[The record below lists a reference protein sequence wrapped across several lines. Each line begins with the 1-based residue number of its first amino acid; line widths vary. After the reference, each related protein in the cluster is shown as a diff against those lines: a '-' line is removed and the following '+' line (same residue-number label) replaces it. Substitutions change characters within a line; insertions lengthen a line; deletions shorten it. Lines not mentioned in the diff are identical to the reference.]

1 MSLNYASDLELKGNY
16 IQGGLIIGKT
26 DKETI
31 VFLDDKLVPKDSEGY
46 FLFGFHRNHSERAI
60 LKTIDKNKNHFFK
73 ELKVEKREYVIQKIN
88 NLQNNKV
95 TPPKEFYKRI
105 NLEI

>member
-1 MSLNYASDLELKGNY
+1 MNFLKNFYLIILIFILVSLNYASDLELKGNY

-31 VFLDDKLVPKDSEGY
+31 VFLDDKLVTKDSEGY

-60 LKTIDKNKNHFFK
+60 LKTID
-73 ELKVEKREYVIQKIN
+73 
-88 NLQNNKV
+88 
-95 TPPKEFYKRI
+95 I
-105 NLEI
+105 NLL